1 MKNIITSV
9 LLLLAVVISSCQ
21 NFPTVKVDTEFE
33 ETFVISNTGATF
45 GETAI
50 IDATEDSDF
59 DKYKR
64 KLNKIEVER
73 VTYTITNFNGPANQ
87 ILQSG
92 TLDVADVD
100 GNGRVNIL
108 NFSNL
113 NLAAATGQETDI
125 QGSVAGLTRLQDLIK
140 NDPNKA
146 TIIYAGNVNQGPIR
160 MTVQLKFYS
169 KLTARVIGK
178 N

>member
-1 MKNIITSV
+1 MKTRYTG
-9 LLLLAVVISSCQ
+9 LLLILAVAISSCQ

-33 ETFVISNTGATF
+33 ETFVINNTAATF
-45 GETAI
+45 GETVI

-73 VTYTITNFNGPANQ
+73 VTYTITSFNGPANQ

-100 GNGRVNIL
+100 GNGRTTIL

-113 NLAAATGQETDI
+113 NLATAAGQETDI

-140 NDPNKA
+140 NDPNRA
-146 TIIYAGNVNQGPIR
+146 MIIYSGSVNQGPIR
-160 MTVQLKFYS
+160 MSVKLTFYS